1 MMASSVGL
9 IALLSSISTVD
20 GSREE
25 FTITTTD
32 VLQHRHNVFD
42 EHATNKKFILPN
54 KLMQTQHRLARLLEK
69 RRSLNQEVDVGVLYH
84 RRYPQ
89 LIMHRLQ
96 KQKKFPIVHKK

>member
-1 MMASSVGL
+1 MASPTSVGL
-9 IALLSSISTVD
+9 LALLSSISAVD
-20 GSREE
+20 GSGEE
-25 FTITTTD
+25 FATTEI
-32 VLQHRHNVFD
+32 LHRKMVD
-42 EHATNKKFILPN
+42 GSTTNKMFILPN

-69 RRSLNQEVDVGVLYH
+69 RRSLNQEVDVGALYH